1 MVSVIIPVFNRQHTL
16 ERLFASLR
24 KVTYRPVEFIF
35 VDNGS
40 SDASKMLCEKFCKES
55 SEILS
60 PDESLHA
67 VTLHCPTL
75 GACAARNA
83 GLDYAHGTYCCFF

>member
-40 SDASKMLCEKFCKES
+40 SDASKMLCENSVRKPLKYFPQMIPCMPS
-55 SEILS
+55 RCTVLRPVHVRHGM
-60 PDESLHA
+60 PD
-67 VTLHCPTL
+67 
-75 GACAARNA
+75 
-83 GLDYAHGTYCCFF
+83 